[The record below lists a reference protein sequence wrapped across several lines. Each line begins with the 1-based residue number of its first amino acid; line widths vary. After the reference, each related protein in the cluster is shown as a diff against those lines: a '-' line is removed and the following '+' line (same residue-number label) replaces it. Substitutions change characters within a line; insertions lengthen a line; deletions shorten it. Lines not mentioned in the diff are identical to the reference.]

1 MTGPE
6 DILKRVWGYP
16 AFRGE
21 QLPIIE
27 AILSGRDGLAVM
39 KTSGGK
45 SLCYQVPALAR
56 PGCALV
62 VSPLISLM
70 QDQVDALTA
79 RGVPS
84 TFINSSLDQDE
95 AGRRLQDA
103 ISGKFKLLYVSPERL
118 QTEGFFA
125 AATQMSLS
133 LVAVDE
139 AHCVSTWGH
148 DFRPAY
154 TRIER
159 FLNRLEGSTGQRPQ
173 RFAFT
178 ATATPDIQDDIL
190 LQLGMADPAVFVG
203 SFDRENISMEVIRQ
217 NDRLAECISLLNKH
231 HGEQTI
237 IYCAT
242 VKAVE
247 EVHAALIA
255 AGMGAEKYHGRL
267 PPQEKLRSQERFLN
281 NDVATLVAT
290 SAFGMGVDK
299 PDIRNI
305 IHYQMPG
312 SLENYYQEAG
322 RAGRDGKA
330 SKSYL
335 LYSESDRRLHEFFIH
350 SGTPGENEVLHL
362 LAGLRENYGGSTQLL
377 TAEELVQASGN
388 TLRPASAIG
397 ALHILEG
404 QGSVTIRHVDLEVA
418 DRFSVEVPEGGP
430 APDLQHLADRRKS
443 SLAALAAMER
453 FCTTNDCRR
462 NQLLS
467 HFGET
472 NQSGGC
478 GKCDACLARR
488 AELSGQDAPIPE
500 QAIVDLCKAIARMG
514 SKISDAWLPDLL
526 VGNKTKLVAAARLDQ
541 LDVFGSLSDWTPGEV
556 RQLMRAAQAAK
567 LYVLPGQSL
576 RLPKLTAKGAAIAE
590 GSEVPRIPCP
600 PSLLERHGPDSRTPP
615 KHEADPASVKLRA
628 GKLKAWR
635 TREAARQKT
644 SPPFILSD
652 RLLNKLSAVGPIS
665 LAEIERCGVS
675 PGRTARYGKELLEC
689 LEVTREYDSLP
700 VQHELAF

>member
-1 MTGPE
+1 MSNPE

-16 AFRGE
+16 GFRGE

-84 TFINSSLDQDE
+84 TFINSSLDQEE
-95 AGRRLQDA
+95 ASRRLQEA
-103 ISGKFKLLYVSPERL
+103 VAGKFKLLYVSPERL

-125 AATQMSLS
+125 AASQMNLS

-159 FLNRLEGSTGQRPQ
+159 FLSRLEGSTGKRPQ

-190 LQLGMADPAVFVG
+190 LQLGIENPAVFVG
-203 SFDRENISMEVIRQ
+203 SFNRENISMEVIRQ
-217 NDRLAECISLLNKH
+217 NDRLAGCISLLNKH

-247 EVHAALIA
+247 EVYGALLA
-255 AGMGAEKYHGRL
+255 AGMAADKYHGRM
-267 PPQEKLRSQERFLN
+267 PPLEKLRSQERFLN
-281 NDVATLVAT
+281 NDATTLVAT
-290 SAFGMGVDK
+290 NAFGMGVDK

-330 SKSYL
+330 SRSYV
-335 LYSESDRRLHEFFIH
+335 LYSEADRRLHEFFIH
-350 SGTPGENEVLHL
+350 SGTPGENEVMRL
-362 LAGLRENYGGSTQLL
+362 LAGLRENYGGSTQSL

-404 QGSVTIRHVDLEVA
+404 QGAVTIRHVDLEIA
-418 DRFSVEVPEGGP
+418 DRFSVEIPENGP
-430 APDLQHLADRRKS
+430 EPDLRHLADRRKS
-443 SLAALAAMER
+443 SLASLAAMER

-472 NQSGGC
+472 DQNGDC
-478 GKCDACLARR
+478 GHCDACSVRQADIT
-488 AELSGQDAPIPE
+488 GQEASIPE
-500 QAIVDLCKAIARMG
+500 QAIVCLCKAIAKIG
-514 SKISDAWLPDLL
+514 SKISDAWLPDIL
-526 VGNKTKLVAAARLDQ
+526 VGNKTRLITAAKLDQ
-541 LDVFGSLSDWTPGEV
+541 LDVFGALSDWTPGEV
-556 RQLMRAAQAAK
+556 RHLMRAAQTAR
-567 LYVLPGQSL
+567 LYALPGQST
-576 RLPKLTAKGAAIAE
+576 RLPRLTAKGAAIAE
-590 GSEVPRIPCP
+590 GSAVPRIPCP
-600 PSLLERHGPDSRTPP
+600 PSLLERQSPDLITPQKP
-615 KHEADPASVKLRA
+615 EADPAAVKLRA
-628 GKLKAWR
+628 TKLKAWR
-635 TREAARQKT
+635 AREADRQKT

-652 RLLNKLSAVGPIS
+652 RLLDKLSAVGPMS
-665 LAEIERCGVS
+665 FAEIERCGVS
-675 PGRTARYGKELLEC
+675 PGRTARYGKDLLGC
-689 LEVTREYDSLP
+689 LELPREQDASP
-700 VQHELAF
+700 VQHQLAF